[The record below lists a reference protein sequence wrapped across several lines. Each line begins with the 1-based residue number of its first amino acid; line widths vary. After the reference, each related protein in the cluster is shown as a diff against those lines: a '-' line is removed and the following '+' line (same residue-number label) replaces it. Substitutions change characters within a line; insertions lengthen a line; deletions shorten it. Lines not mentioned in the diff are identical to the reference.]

1 MEQKPFSN
9 TNEGQLGSYLRQEQA
24 PPAGNV
30 IDPIAGAASVRTFM
44 ANVFSY
50 MAMALVVSGVMAWW
64 FASDETL
71 KGYLHYSDPVSG
83 EFMGNKPLGWVV
95 MFAPLALVF
104 AMSGLVNRMRGSILL
119 LLFILFA
126 TVMGMSLSY
135 IFDIYAKASI
145 IQVFFITAA
154 VFGTMAIAGYT
165 TKTDLTKLG
174 SLLMIGLI
182 GIIIASVVN
191 MFMGS
196 DTMDYV
202 ISIIGV
208 VIFTGLTAYDTQ
220 KLKQIGQTVAT
231 GTETAQKA
239 ALMGALSL
247 YLDFIN
253 LFLMLLRLF
262 GRRD

>member
-50 MAMALVVSGVMAWW
+50 MAMALVVSAVMAYW
-64 FASDETL
+64 FASSPSLLSYLYNINGE
-71 KGYLHYSDPVSG
+71 GYITGRSI
-83 EFMGNKPLGWVV
+83 LGWVV
-95 MFAPLALVF
+95 MLAPLGLVF
-104 AMSGLVNRMRGSILL
+104 AMGGLINRLSGIALL
-119 LLFILFA
+119 ALFVLFSSL
-126 TVMGMSLSY
+126 MGISLSY
-135 IFDIYAKASI
+135 IFIFYPTPI
-145 IQVFFITAA
+145 IVKVFFITAA
-154 VFGTMAIAGYT
+154 LFGTMAIAGYT

-174 SLLMIGLI
+174 SILMIGLI
-182 GIIIASVVN
+182 GIIIASLVN
-191 MFMGS
+191 LFMQS
-196 DTMDYV
+196 STMDYV